1 MSLSLFYVLCRWLHF
16 AALMS
21 LTGGSVYT
29 ALMAPARFRGYL
41 AGRFHY
47 LLAISAVSAL
57 VTAILLLAAQTGL
70 MGNGWADMLNAD
82 IWQAVLK
89 TRFGQAWQWQLVA
102 AVVGVASLA
111 LKGRLRQQLL
121 MLSGAGQLAG
131 LAFVGHA
138 AMLDGAMGI
147 LQRSNQVVH
156 LIAAAFWAGG
166 LLPVLL
172 LMRDARQLNT
182 RYDAIRTLMRFS
194 RYGHLAVAL
203 VVVSGVINALLILS
217 WPPTSFRLYSQLL
230 LIKTLLVAAM
240 CGVAVFN
247 RYWLVPRFQRSGERA
262 QYHFMLTTLAELL
275 LAALVLLLVSVF
287 ATLEPA

>member
-1 MSLSLFYVLCRWLHF
+1 MSLSLFYVLCRWVHF

-21 LTGGSVYT
+21 LTGGGVYT
-29 ALMAPARFRGYL
+29 ALIAPVRFRGYL

-57 VTAILLLAAQTGL
+57 VSAVLLLAAQTGL
-70 MGNGWADMLNAD
+70 MGKGWADVFNAD
-82 IWQAVLK
+82 IWQAVLQ

-102 AVVGVASLA
+102 AVVGVAALA
-111 LKGRLRQQLL
+111 LKRRLRQQLL
-121 MLSGAGQLAG
+121 VLSGAGQLAG

-138 AMLDGAMGI
+138 AMLDGAMGM
-147 LQRSNQVVH
+147 LQRSNQIVH

-166 LLPVLL
+166 LLPVWL
-172 LMRDARQLNT
+172 LMRDARQPDI

-203 VVVSGVINALLILS
+203 VVLSGVINALLILG

-230 LIKTLLVAAM
+230 LIKTLLVAGM
-240 CGVAVFN
+240 CGIAVFN
-247 RYWLVPRFQRSGERA
+247 RYWLVPRFQHSGERA
-262 QYHFMLTTLAELL
+262 QSHFMLTTLAELL
-275 LAALVLLLVSVF
+275 LAALVLLLVSVY
-287 ATLEPA
+287 AMLEPA